1 MWVHKYSEKM
11 EHRRVQRTRVL
22 KQAKIILNGHSSLLD
37 CSVRNLT
44 NLGASLQIASALG
57 IPQHF
62 EITFD
67 WARSSRPCRVIWRT
81 YNQLG
86 VEFA

>member
-1 MWVHKYSEKM
+1 M

-22 KQAKIILNGHSSLLD
+22 KGAKIILNGRSSLFD
-37 CSVRNLT
+37 CTVRNLT
-44 NLGASLQIASALG
+44 NSGACVQTAILIG

-62 EITFD
+62 ELTFD
-67 WARSSRPCRVIWRT
+67 CARSSRPCRVIWQT
-81 YNQLG
+81 NDQFG

>member
-1 MWVHKYSEKM
+1 M

-22 KQAKIILNGHSSLLD
+22 KGAKIILSGHSSLFD
-37 CSVRNLT
+37 CRVRNLT
-44 NLGASLQIASALG
+44 NAGACLQIASPIG
-57 IPQHF
+57 IPQLF

-67 WARSSRPCRVIWRT
+67 CGRSSRPCRLIWQT
-81 YNQLG
+81 NDQLG